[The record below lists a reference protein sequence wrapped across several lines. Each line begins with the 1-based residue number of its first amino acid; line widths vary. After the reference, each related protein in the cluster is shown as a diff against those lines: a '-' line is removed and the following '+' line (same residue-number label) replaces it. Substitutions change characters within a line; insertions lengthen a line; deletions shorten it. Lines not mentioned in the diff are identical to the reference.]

1 MIKRLKTVLVLPSKK
16 ANMIQVFFFSTTTN
30 LEKTNPLMTA
40 HVYFHTEK
48 KNFRPWKIDVV
59 QTAKRIEFGVREFL
73 QTLRSAQEILIYGQG
88 SNPVI
93 IGFTRML
100 KDYQIKSP
108 VNANLCRHCLTKNRF
123 TELKKEVYYYH
134 NEKICRLCA
143 KEELKHALAVEQIK
157 TTPQMLK
164 RLSSLFSKVRS
175 VDKIVTMFKTG
186 FDPGR
191 HPEITLFDTLTPSI
205 TQAMPQIT
213 LQKANL
219 HKKIKQVL
227 EKNGIKEFT
236 PIQVKALQ
244 GGITEGANMLVV
256 APTTTGKTLVGEL
269 GGITNALQGKKMI
282 YLSPLVAL
290 ANQKYE
296 EFKNKYSLIGLRAAI
311 KVGMNLIDIGEDT
324 HFINDTDIE
333 NADLVAATY
342 EAFDVLLRNGEWDE
356 IGEVGTVVID
366 EVQMLGDLERG
377 PEIDGLIGRIRLC
390 FPKCQIIALSA
401 TIGNPDVVAR
411 ELGLKFITHADR
423 PIPLDRHLLFARN
436 DLDKIRH
443 LANIIRSEYKRVSR
457 HGFHGQSIVFTYSR
471 KKCTETAKY
480 LRQRGINAVAYH
492 GGLTYQQRKQ
502 IEMDFDEGRHQAVIT
517 TAALG
522 AGVDFPASQVV
533 FLNLIMGNKWLT
545 VSEFEQFQGRAGR
558 LGKHDRGQAVVLV
571 SPDNVFYSRDGR
583 ESETEISMKLLSGKV
598 EDVDPTWEK
607 ENLAAQILAGLCT
620 TVSNDPDEIYNLLLG
635 RTVELKALLKILKY
649 YKMIEIREDGAVYPT
664 PLGRATAVSYLN
676 PTQGYMIS
684 SNLSKKH
691 PLDLAISL
699 ET

>member
-16 ANMIQVFFFSTTTN
+16 ANMIQAFFFSTVST
-30 LEKTNPLMTA
+30 LEKSNPLMTA
-40 HVYFHTEK
+40 HVYFHTVK
-48 KNFRPWKIDVV
+48 KHFRPWKIDVV
-59 QTAKRIEFGVREFL
+59 QSTKRIEFGVREFL
-73 QTLRSAQEILIYGQG
+73 QTLRNAHEIMIYSQG
-88 SNPVI
+88 SNPSI

-100 KDYQIKSP
+100 KDYQIRTP
-108 VNANLCRHCLTKNRF
+108 TNANLCRHCLTKNRF
-123 TELKKEVYYYH
+123 TELKKEVYYFH
-134 NEKICRLCA
+134 KEEICRMCA
-143 KEELKHALAVEQIK
+143 REELKSALAVEQIQ

-175 VDKIVTMFKTG
+175 VDKIITMFKKG
-186 FDPGR
+186 FDPVR
-191 HPEITLFDTLTPSI
+191 HPDITLFDTLTPSV
-205 TQAMPQIT
+205 TQAIPQIT
-213 LQKANL
+213 PQNANL
-219 HKKIKQVL
+219 NKKLVHAL

-244 GGITEGANMLVV
+244 GGITEGASMLVV

-269 GGITNALQGKKMI
+269 GGITNALKGSKMI

-296 EFKNKYSLIGLRAAI
+296 EFRNKYSQIGLRAAI
-311 KVGMNLIDIGEDT
+311 KVGMNLIDIGEET

-333 NADLVAATY
+333 SADLVAATY
-342 EAFDVLLRNGEWDE
+342 EAFDVLLRNGELDE
-356 IGEVGTVVID
+356 IGKVGTVVID

-390 FPKCQIIALSA
+390 FPNCQIIALSA
-401 TIGNPDVVAR
+401 TIGNPSDVAK
-411 ELGLKFITHADR
+411 ELGLKFISHADR
-423 PIPLDRHLLFARN
+423 PIPLERHLLFSRN
-436 DLDKIRH
+436 DMDKIRH
-443 LANIIRSEYKRVSR
+443 RAKIIRSEYKQVSR
-457 HGFHGQSIVFTYSR
+457 QGFHGQSIVFTYSR

-480 LRQRGINAVAYH
+480 LRDRGINAVAYH

-558 LGKHDRGQAVVLV
+558 LGKHDRGQSVVLV
-571 SPDNVFYSRDGR
+571 SPDNVFYGRDGR
-583 ESETEISMKLLSGKV
+583 ESETEIAMKLLSGKV

-620 TVSNDPDEIYNLLLG
+620 TVSNDPEEIYSLLLG
-635 RTVELKALLKILKY
+635 RTVELKALLKILRY
-649 YKMIEIREDGAVYPT
+649 YKMIKSRDDDLVDPT
-664 PLGRATAVSYLN
+664 
-676 PTQGYMIS
+676 
-684 SNLSKKH
+684 
-691 PLDLAISL
+691 
-699 ET
+699 